1 MRRVR
6 MKQNREVAVSIDTAM
21 YEELQRKH
29 DILAKDYSK
38 LAGKYASVSTR
49 LEETE
54 QRIYLLKTELGNIQ
68 KQLQQY
74 MNRYY
79 SLVLKLDKK
88 QIQLNKVREQ
98 NLRIKEAGNKPWY
111 RSLEQK
117 KR

>member
-1 MRRVR
+1 

-21 YEELQRKH
+21 YEELQRKY
-29 DILAKDYSK
+29 DSLNEEYISLTKTYTN
-38 LAGKYASVSTR
+38 VSSR

-68 KQLQQY
+68 KQLLQY
-74 MNRYY
+74 TNRYY

>member
-68 KQLQQY
+68 KQLHICLDR
-74 MNRYY
+74 NT
-79 SLVLKLDKK
+79 SLVLRLDKK
-88 QIQLNKVREQ
+88 QIQLNKMREQ
-98 NLRIKEAGNKPWY
+98 NLRIKESGNKPWY

-117 KR
+117 NR

>member
-68 KQLQQY
+68 KQLQQCLDK
-74 MNRYY
+74 NS
-79 SLVLKLDKK
+79 SLVIKLDKK
-88 QIQLNKVREQ
+88 QMQLNKMREQ